1 MENKAG
7 AFVKGGVGCFVV
19 FVVLGVLALLLGGN
33 VHLDIGGVVLLFII
47 GGILGLVVNWIYQ
60 KGKRDA
66 D

>member
-1 MENKAG
+1 M
-7 AFVKGGVGCFVV
+7 KGGVGCFVV